1 MITILLFSIV
11 HIKSVFLFQSPKS
24 FTLYNLEQTCGDGDK
39 ESLHLNQP
47 TVFIFNSTVNK
58 TKFPCHLELH
68 LHSLSLGFSVF
79 IETLKLD
86 RNFNSD
92 CSKDSLQFG
101 RDKLFITTHTSEK
114 YCEYIEHSTEVRNS
128 ETDEL
133 IDYDFKNVSYE
144 RREYIETSDN
154 EMDVWINLERS
165 RGNQVKEIKLVVV
178 PFRKSCNHEDEK
190 YYRRCP
196 GSGRCFKR
204 EYYCSGMIKCQVL
217 SKADLKGSCIK
228 EADSS
233 DFFYLPII
241 IIVTVVIIIAT
252 VIIGFAVKMLIK
264 HFNDNG
270 IHNIE
275 SIQSTSRTCSPNIVS
290 PTSPGTALLTPER
303 EQRRPDSQEVPLS
316 TVTIKNSAPP
326 SYDEVFGNISKD
338 EPPQYQDIVH
348 EE

>member
-11 HIKSVFLFQSPKS
+11 HIKSVYLFQSPKS

-154 EMDVWINLERS
+154 EMDVWINLEKS

-204 EYYCSGMIKCQVL
+204 EYYCSGTLSILEWTCFFYINYLQISGMIKCQVL

-275 SIQSTSRTCSPNIVS
+275 SIQSTSR
-290 PTSPGTALLTPER
+290 
-303 EQRRPDSQEVPLS
+303 
-316 TVTIKNSAPP
+316 
-326 SYDEVFGNISKD
+326 
-338 EPPQYQDIVH
+338 
-348 EE
+348 